1 MKIVSG
7 GQSGVDQAA
16 LDVAIALHIP
26 YGGWVP
32 KGGLAENF
40 PSAPGLQYRYPK
52 MAETG
57 TSDPS
62 ERTQLN
68 VRDSD
73 ATIVL
78 VQSIG
83 QTQLPGTKL
92 TIEIANRLGRPCLIQ
107 IADEPRAAVRLSLWL
122 SDRSREKAI
131 HTLNI
136 AGPRDSQAPGLYD
149 GAKALLEMAIPLF
162 LGAAEAERRVKP

>member
-1 MKIVSG
+1 
-7 GQSGVDQAA
+7 VDQAA
-16 LDVAIALHIP
+16 LDVAILFHIS

-40 PSAPGLQYRYPK
+40 PYAPGLQNRYPK
-52 MAETG
+52 MVGAE

-62 ERTQLN
+62 ERTKLN

-73 ATIVL
+73 VTIVL
-78 VQSIG
+78 VQSID

-92 TIEIANRLGRPCLIQ
+92 TIETANRLGRPCLIQ
-107 IADEPRAAVRLSLWL
+107 VVDEPHAAVQLSQWL

-136 AGPRDSQAPGLYD
+136 AGPRNSQAPELYD
-149 GAKALLEMAIPLF
+149 GAKS
-162 LGAAEAERRVKP
+162 VT

>member
-7 GQSGVDQAA
+7 GQTGADQAA
-16 LDVAIALHIP
+16 LDVAILFHIP

-40 PSAPGLQYRYPK
+40 PCAPGLLNRYQK
-52 MAETG
+52 MVEAE

-62 ERTQLN
+62 ERTKLN

-73 ATIVL
+73 VTIIL
-78 VQSIG
+78 VQSIN
-83 QTQLPGTKL
+83 QTKLPGTKL
-92 TIEIANRLGRPCLIQ
+92 TLETANRLGRPYLIQ
-107 IADEPRAAVRLSLWL
+107 VVDEPHAAVKLSQWL
-122 SDRSREKAI
+122 SDRNREKVI

-136 AGPRDSQAPGLYD
+136 AGPRNSEAPELY
-149 GAKALLEMAIPLF
+149 GQAKALLETALPLI
-162 LGAAEAERRVKP
+162 LGAANAERRGKQ